1 MDKKIINTLVGICE
15 NNENYS
21 LVYTPAYD
29 KIALSYTDSMD
40 EILSVEKI
48 IDKEYEFNSIRGE
61 NFTDRDIDFII
72 SAIYNSLIVSKFE
85 SLFEDLNINNIED
98 FNKVIERIDDIR

>member
-15 NNENYS
+15 NNEDYS

-29 KIALSYTDSMD
+29 KITLSYTDSMD

-48 IDKEYEFNSIRGE
+48 DDKEYEFNNEE
-61 NFTDRDIDFII
+61 NGSFTDRDIDFII
-72 SAIYNSLIVSKFE
+72 SAIYNSLIVLKFE